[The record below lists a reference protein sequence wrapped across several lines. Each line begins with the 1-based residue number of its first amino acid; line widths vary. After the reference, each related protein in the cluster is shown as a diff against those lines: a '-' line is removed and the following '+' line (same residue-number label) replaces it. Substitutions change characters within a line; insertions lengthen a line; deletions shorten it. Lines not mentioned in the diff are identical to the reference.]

1 MDFHLF
7 LKLVTYFR
15 CIGEEVS
22 AVHGGHCGH
31 RCPYTW
37 SPSASS
43 LTLYRKHCPVV
54 FNDYRVSGHEG
65 HMTECARP
73 SEDSG
78 ENSQQA
84 RANTELLVDENKCF
98 HFISYDI
105 EQVLQKEL

>member
-1 MDFHLF
+1 
-7 LKLVTYFR
+7 
-15 CIGEEVS
+15 
-22 AVHGGHCGH
+22 
-31 RCPYTW
+31 
-37 SPSASS
+37 
-43 LTLYRKHCPVV
+43 
-54 FNDYRVSGHEG
+54 
-65 HMTECARP
+65 MTECARP